1 MPSRFVRFDPETV
14 KLLDRCMTR
23 AQEVA
28 VSFDGAAQTED
39 FRHRLAAA
47 LVEATGHGEK
57 DEERLVAFAL
67 SVLPAYRERLAR
79 GAQHSG

>member
-14 KLLDRCMTR
+14 KLLDKCMTR

-28 VSFDGAAQTED
+28 VSLDSKTNLSD
-39 FRHRLAAA
+39 MRHRLAAA
-47 LVEATGHGEK
+47 LVEATGLGER

-79 GAQHSG
+79 GA

>member
-14 KLLDRCMTR
+14 KLLDRCMTK
-23 AQEVA
+23 AQEEA
-28 VSFDGAAQTED
+28 VSLDSTANAPDIQQ
-39 FRHRLAAA
+39 RLAFA
-47 LVEATGHGEK
+47 LVEATGLGER

-79 GAQHSG
+79 GT